1 MSKTQ
6 KETIAMARVL
16 LGNPKILLINTSS
29 FDNLYNFEDVNNQSI
44 NYMINDRTSI
54 FMPHYS

>member
-1 MSKTQ
+1 MSKIQ

-16 LGNPKILLINTSS
+16 LGNPKILLINTSG
-29 FDNLYNFEDVNNQSI
+29 FDNLYNFEDPNSKSI
-44 NYMINDRTSI
+44 KYMINNSTSI